1 MWSMNKDSSFKSGK
15 DRIMKTKSSNNTLYV
30 ITAIASVVVILLAAV
45 GFTNVEAQKVER
57 VSADS
62 NFISRAE
69 SAAEL
74 AASMGVEN
82 DVYQARVQN
91 VAGDNDDDLGRMADA
106 LKPIA
111 EYNTDSAA
119 LDREVKYLLGG
130 TDTYATTYGGICAA
144 AGEAYRMDLDAANHD
159 AAVWTAVCAVLAL
172 AGVAR
177 TCRLGHKDR
186 VRQTLISIQF
196 SFFILPIK
204 KGEAALA
211 SSFYY
216 VCLTA
221 II

>member
-1 MWSMNKDSSFKSGK
+1 MNYINFGSIMWSMNKDSSFKSGK
-15 DRIMKTKSSNNTLYV
+15 DHIMKTKSTNNTLYV

-57 VSADS
+57 VSADT

-91 VAGDNDDDLGRMADA
+91 VAGDNDDDLGRMAEA

-111 EYNTDSAA
+111 EYSTDSAA

-144 AGEAYRMDLDAANHD
+144 AGEAYSMDLDAANHD

-172 AGVAR
+172 AGVAGLVVSVTR
-177 TCRLGHKDR
+177 IEYGRH
-186 VRQTLISIQF
+186 
-196 SFFILPIK
+196 
-204 KGEAALA
+204 
-211 SSFYY
+211 
-216 VCLTA
+216 
-221 II
+221 

>member
-1 MWSMNKDSSFKSGK
+1 
-15 DRIMKTKSSNNTLYV
+15 MKTKSSNNTLYV

-91 VAGDNDDDLGRMADA
+91 VAGDNDDDLGRMAEA

-111 EYNTDSAA
+111 EYSTDSAA

-159 AAVWTAVCAVLAL
+159 AAVWTEVCAVLAL
-172 AGVAR
+172 AGVAGLVVSVTR
-177 TCRLGHKDR
+177 IEYGRH
-186 VRQTLISIQF
+186 
-196 SFFILPIK
+196 
-204 KGEAALA
+204 
-211 SSFYY
+211 
-216 VCLTA
+216 
-221 II
+221 

>member
-1 MWSMNKDSSFKSGK
+1 MNYINFGSIMWSMNKDSSFKSGK
-15 DRIMKTKSSNNTLYV
+15 DHIMKTKSSNNTLYV

-82 DVYQARVQN
+82 DMYPASVQSTS
-91 VAGDNDDDLGRMADA
+91 DDDADSLSRMADA

-111 EYNTDSAA
+111 EYSTDSAA
-119 LDREVKYLLGG
+119 LDREVKYLLSG

-172 AGVAR
+172 AGIAGLVVSVTR
-177 TCRLGHKDR
+177 IEYGRH
-186 VRQTLISIQF
+186 
-196 SFFILPIK
+196 
-204 KGEAALA
+204 
-211 SSFYY
+211 
-216 VCLTA
+216 
-221 II
+221 

>member
-1 MWSMNKDSSFKSGK
+1 MNYINFGSIMWSMNKDSSFKSGK
-15 DRIMKTKSSNNTLYV
+15 DHIMKTKSSNNTLYV

-57 VSADS
+57 VSVDT
-62 NFISRAE
+62 NFINRAE
-69 SAAEL
+69 TAAEI

-82 DVYQARVQN
+82 DMYPARVQS
-91 VAGDNDDDLGRMADA
+91 VADYSDNDLGRMAEA

-119 LDREVKYLLGG
+119 LDREVKYLLSG

-172 AGVAR
+172 AGIAGLVVSV
-177 TCRLGHKDR
+177 TKIEYGK
-186 VRQTLISIQF
+186 
-196 SFFILPIK
+196 
-204 KGEAALA
+204 
-211 SSFYY
+211 
-216 VCLTA
+216 
-221 II
+221 

>member
-1 MWSMNKDSSFKSGK
+1 
-15 DRIMKTKSSNNTLYV
+15 MKTKSTNNTLYV

-91 VAGDNDDDLGRMADA
+91 VAGDNDDDLGRMAEA

-111 EYNTDSAA
+111 EYSTDSAA

-172 AGVAR
+172 AGVAGLVISVTR
-177 TCRLGHKDR
+177 IEYGRHRFRYNSPSLYSPLKKARPPGLVLLLFLPDGDN
-186 VRQTLISIQF
+186 LIAPH
-196 SFFILPIK
+196 LPQ
-204 KGEAALA
+204 AV
-211 SSFYY
+211 F
-216 VCLTA
+216 
-221 II
+221 

>member
-1 MWSMNKDSSFKSGK
+1 
-15 DRIMKTKSSNNTLYV
+15 MKTKSSNNTLYV

-57 VSADS
+57 VSVDT
-62 NFISRAE
+62 NFINRAE

-91 VAGDNDDDLGRMADA
+91 VAGDNDDDLGRMAEA

-130 TDTYATTYGGICAA
+130 TDTYATTYGGICAT
-144 AGEAYRMDLDAANHD
+144 AGLRPYRMDLDSANHD
-159 AAVWTAVCAVLAL
+159 AAVWTAVCAVLPI
-172 AGVAR
+172 AGIAGLVVSVTR
-177 TCRLGHKDR
+177 IEYGRH
-186 VRQTLISIQF
+186 
-196 SFFILPIK
+196 
-204 KGEAALA
+204 
-211 SSFYY
+211 
-216 VCLTA
+216 
-221 II
+221 

>member
-91 VAGDNDDDLGRMADA
+91 VAGDNDDDLGRMAEA

-144 AGEAYRMDLDAANHD
+144 AGEAYRMDLDAATTTQPSGRQSAQSLPLQASPD
-159 AAVWTAVCAVLAL
+159 LLSRSQGSSTAD
-172 AGVAR
+172 
-177 TCRLGHKDR
+177 TDFD
-186 VRQTLISIQF
+186 T
-196 SFFILPIK
+196 ILLLYTPH
-204 KGEAALA
+204 
-211 SSFYY
+211 
-216 VCLTA
+216 
-221 II
+221 

>member
-15 DRIMKTKSSNNTLYV
+15 DHIMKTKSSNNTLYV

-57 VSADS
+57 VSVDT
-62 NFISRAE
+62 NFINRAE
-69 SAAEL
+69 TAAEI

-82 DVYQARVQN
+82 DMYPASVQRV
-91 VAGDNDDDLGRMADA
+91 ADYSDNDLGRMAEA

-111 EYNTDSAA
+111 DYNTDSAA

-172 AGVAR
+172 AGVAGLVVSV
-177 TCRLGHKDR
+177 TK
-186 VRQTLISIQF
+186 
-196 SFFILPIK
+196 IK
-204 KGEAALA
+204 YGK
-211 SSFYY
+211 
-216 VCLTA
+216 
-221 II
+221 

>member
-1 MWSMNKDSSFKSGK
+1 
-15 DRIMKTKSSNNTLYV
+15 MKTKSTNNTLYV

-82 DVYQARVQN
+82 DVYQARVQS
-91 VAGDNDDDLGRMADA
+91 VADYNDDDLGRMADA

-111 EYNTDSAA
+111 EYSTESAA
-119 LDREVKYLLGG
+119 LDREVKYLLSG

-144 AGEAYRMDLDAANHD
+144 VGEAYRMDLDSANHD

-172 AGVAR
+172 AGIAGLVVSVTR
-177 TCRLGHKDR
+177 IEYGRH
-186 VRQTLISIQF
+186 
-196 SFFILPIK
+196 
-204 KGEAALA
+204 
-211 SSFYY
+211 
-216 VCLTA
+216 
-221 II
+221 

>member
-1 MWSMNKDSSFKSGK
+1 
-15 DRIMKTKSSNNTLYV
+15 MKTKSSNNTLYV

-91 VAGDNDDDLGRMADA
+91 VAGDNDDDLSRMADA

-119 LDREVKYLLGG
+119 LDREVKYLLSG

-144 AGEAYRMDLDAANHD
+144 AGEAYRMDLDSANHD

-172 AGVAR
+172 AGVTGLVVSVTR
-177 TCRLGHKDR
+177 IEYGRH
-186 VRQTLISIQF
+186 
-196 SFFILPIK
+196 
-204 KGEAALA
+204 
-211 SSFYY
+211 
-216 VCLTA
+216 
-221 II
+221 

>member
-1 MWSMNKDSSFKSGK
+1 MWSMNKDSSFKSGT

-91 VAGDNDDDLGRMADA
+91 VAGDNDDDLGRMAEA

-144 AGEAYRMDLDAANHD
+144 AGEAYRMDLDAAHHD

-172 AGVAR
+172 AGIAGLVVSVTR
-177 TCRLGHKDR
+177 IEYGRH
-186 VRQTLISIQF
+186 
-196 SFFILPIK
+196 
-204 KGEAALA
+204 
-211 SSFYY
+211 
-216 VCLTA
+216 
-221 II
+221 

>member
-1 MWSMNKDSSFKSGK
+1 
-15 DRIMKTKSSNNTLYV
+15 MKTKSTNNTLYV

-62 NFISRAE
+62 NFINRAE

-82 DVYQARVQN
+82 DMYPASVQSTS
-91 VAGDNDDDLGRMADA
+91 DDDADSLSRMADA

-172 AGVAR
+172 AGVAGLVVSVTR
-177 TCRLGHKDR
+177 IEYGRH
-186 VRQTLISIQF
+186 
-196 SFFILPIK
+196 
-204 KGEAALA
+204 
-211 SSFYY
+211 
-216 VCLTA
+216 
-221 II
+221 